1 MTEIYDVCIIGSG
14 PAGMTSALY
23 ASRGMLKTVLFEG
36 LEPFGQLT
44 KTTIVEN
51 YPGFP
56 EGIDGYELCIKFKE
70 QIQKYGT
77 EILSENVEKI
87 ISSEVEK
94 CFNVYY
100 DDMKKYII
108 TKTVIICTG
117 SKSKMLEFE
126 GSNTFWNKGISSCG
140 VCDGSLL
147 MFRNK
152 PIFVIGGGDTAMEDA
167 LYLSKYTSEVYI
179 VHRRDSFRASKIMQQ
194 RVFSNPNIK
203 VIWNSEVVKAS
214 GTDLL
219 ESITLR
225 NNKSGEEKEYNAS
238 GLFYAIGHIPCSDFL
253 RGSDLYIAL
262 DSDGYIM
269 TEEDSTKTSLDGIFC
284 AGDIREKDKKFKQAI
299 VAAGT
304 GCKAALEAIE
314 YLQGLE
320 QQ

>member
-1 MTEIYDVCIIGSG
+1 MSIIYDIAIIGSG

-36 LEPFGQLT
+36 IEPFGQLT
-44 KTTIVEN
+44 RTTIVEN

-56 EGIDGYELCIKFKE
+56 EGIDGYELCMKFKE
-70 QIQKYGT
+70 QSEKYGT

-87 ISSEVEK
+87 TSSEVEK
-94 CFNVYY
+94 YFNVYY

-152 PIFVIGGGDTAMEDA
+152 PIFVIGGGDSVAENA

-203 VIWNSEVVKAS
+203 ILWDTEIVKAD

-225 NNKSGEEKEYNAS
+225 NNKTGEETEHKAS
-238 GLFYAIGHIPCSDFL
+238 GLFYAIGHNPCSDFL

-262 DSDGYIM
+262 DSEGYII
-269 TEEDSTKTSLDGIFC
+269 TEEDSTKTIVDGIFC
-284 AGDIREKDKKFKQAI
+284 AGDIRDKDKKFKQAI
-299 VAAGT
+299 VACGT

-314 YLQGLE
+314 YLQGLN
-320 QQ
+320 